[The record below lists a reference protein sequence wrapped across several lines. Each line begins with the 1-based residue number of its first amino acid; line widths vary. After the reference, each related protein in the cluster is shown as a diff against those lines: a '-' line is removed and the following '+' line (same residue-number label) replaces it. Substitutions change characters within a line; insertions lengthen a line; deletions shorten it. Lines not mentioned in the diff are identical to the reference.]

1 MPRLDE
7 LPPDLRATLSL
18 LVDRG
23 KSYAEVADMLAIPQS
38 AVRDRAHAAL
48 DALAADPTQPSAPGT
63 TASSRPA
70 DPPGRTS
77 DHSPPP
83 ASAASARRPAT
94 LPSSRRGGA
103 LLLAAIVAVIVVAV
117 ILLSGGG
124 SSKGKTSSSPG
135 GAATSSTGSSTGTTS
150 TKASK
155 KPTEDKRIV
164 LTSPEQGSKAVG
176 AAEVLSEGSKYAIL
190 ILAKHL
196 PPTTNGA
203 FYAVW
208 LANSSTSFEPVGE
221 APAVDAS
228 GSLRGG
234 ALLPSNAAEYDEIL
248 LTRETSKQPTQPG
261 PIVLSGPF
269 ALH

>member
-48 DALAADPTQPSAPGT
+48 DALAADPTQPSAPWT

-70 DPPGRTS
+70 DPPGRSS
-77 DHSPPP
+77 DPSPPP
-83 ASAASARRPAT
+83 GSTASARTPAT

-103 LLLAAIVAVIVVAV
+103 LLLAAIVAAIVVAV

-150 TKASK
+150 TKASN
-155 KPTEDKRIV
+155 PTEDKRIV

-196 PPTTNGA
+196 PPTTKGA

-234 ALLPSNAAEYDEIL
+234 ALLPGNAAEYDEIL
-248 LTRETSKQPTQPG
+248 LTRETSKQPTQLG